1 MNNPYH
7 LKPEK
12 TEEISIEGG
21 SVLLNSGGSPVLLEA
36 EFKRSIWHPGE
47 AWIEISSGSVSY
59 GRQYIG
65 KPVKDKCYIDLS
77 NIAAPG
83 ELRLATGG
91 ITLQKNARLLYFRQQ
106 KKEGK
111 TLILAPHPDDGE
123 LACTTFYGTDT
134 YLVTISAGEK
144 LQDLKKQ
151 YFKSMDDSVEAAG
164 RRKGNLRAF
173 NASTTAMLG
182 DIPYDQM
189 VCLGYMD
196 GALENML
203 KGTAIQSDFKPGD
216 FRNYNSRKAAA
227 DLGLMENP
235 KNSIKDLKTELTEI
249 IRRIRPA
256 RILVTNPF
264 LEFHRDHLAAGKL
277 LLEMKREDLTGNA
290 DLLFYTIHAQRE
302 KDLYFGPAGSRITV
316 PAFATIPGIDNSVT
330 FSYVSNMLD
339 PEAMKRKAV
348 MMNCMYDLYSSKDH
362 KWRQNADLEY
372 LNSPRFGKAY
382 YFRRF
387 VKSNEVFLQL
397 VDC

>member
-123 LACTTFYGTDT
+123 LECQFSDRVLDAQVLHDASEVKVDNGKMILPKDKPKQS
-134 YLVTISAGEK
+134 LVV
-144 LQDLKKQ
+144 
-151 YFKSMDDSVEAAG
+151 VEA
-164 RRKGNLRAF
+164 
-173 NASTTAMLG
+173 S
-182 DIPYDQM
+182 
-189 VCLGYMD
+189 
-196 GALENML
+196 
-203 KGTAIQSDFKPGD
+203 
-216 FRNYNSRKAAA
+216 
-227 DLGLMENP
+227 
-235 KNSIKDLKTELTEI
+235 
-249 IRRIRPA
+249 IRR
-256 RILVTNPF
+256 
-264 LEFHRDHLAAGKL
+264 
-277 LLEMKREDLTGNA
+277 
-290 DLLFYTIHAQRE
+290 
-302 KDLYFGPAGSRITV
+302 
-316 PAFATIPGIDNSVT
+316 
-330 FSYVSNMLD
+330 
-339 PEAMKRKAV
+339 
-348 MMNCMYDLYSSKDH
+348 
-362 KWRQNADLEY
+362 
-372 LNSPRFGKAY
+372 
-382 YFRRF
+382 
-387 VKSNEVFLQL
+387 
-397 VDC
+397 